1 MEHPLHLPNSDNML
15 QLRNPRGKRTR
26 PYDAAKPP
34 AQATGIPGR
43 RTEQSTQSKSEDPKT
58 MSETAAR
65 RTKPTKLPLPKSPA
79 DKTKESAGTRLP
91 VTETKEQES
100 DRTIRPKR
108 SLGAL
113 SLAAPKQAEK
123 GGDQYWRKVRDRFER
138 EIPAPLRSK
147 EKHKEYYQEAYR
159 KIVSLATSPRQ
170 EIANYKLRFTGGIP
184 RDDKIH
190 TRPVGLRKDVPNL
203 HLDNRPSP
211 GTNFWKSE
219 NTQAV
224 GQRKRP
230 NTGERG
236 PSLPT
241 TEATQPTT
249 SEKTDITTDSSDQS
263 YPISPISAP
272 ASSVTDWEDRFV
284 VNMPSA
290 REPNPLHLNT
300 QQISKFQQ
308 SIERVHKEGGT
319 MLDPETLPSPRT
331 TTPEDKIMP
340 SDQREKKMIGLDGQE
355 PSPDPPSYESKDNEG
370 PGEPP
375 RYYSPDEIGKPRF
388 STIWEESP
396 GQSTNTPFAA
406 NADGSFL
413 GCKEINGPN
422 DKNPDE
428 ILLFSTTDERPRVID
443 IPGPK
448 SKIPREGRRATTH
461 ALTPAAQE
469 KALPQQDR
477 NPTSQNSNPTQCSK
491 QLPKTMCKDTNCR
504 LPQKSENLSKEN
516 VSKPSLKENRVP
528 QGNTTT
534 KTHEQKPHRKS
545 DDVFIITPTITRTMV
560 TITDLRAHAQKTP
573 GTQEPT
579 SRAAGEIITGTRTKS
594 QAGSSTAGLRRV
606 TQNSWERQTATC
618 TPSKPTSPN
627 SVSPKTTSPTQ
638 IPTIKPRGT
647 EPERRTSDKPRPI
660 RGFIR
665 TSGASKAT
673 IEGPSG
679 LPRSNPPQSHP
690 PCLAPGSGN
699 TPPMVSR
706 GVFEPSPELKTSLVQ
721 DNAAQVASASTAPDV
736 SPYIGTTSSGPEIS
750 PQNSIS
756 RDGSEE
762 RLSPRELQSF
772 EVAELDGQQV
782 YETPR
787 EEGVFHFN
795 VTDFNADILGDPA
808 KQSESG
814 TKRPESTEDS
824 ADDPPLWTLI
834 KDAIIDSAI
843 QLQQLYSQVMVNR
856 DNKAMLVRI
865 AFNSILMMIE
875 HCLLVLKNFLA
886 FLSLYNSTGA
896 WPRPSRKDL
905 VRSLIDHCQ
914 AALYVVTLGFC
925 MMIIGRAAGYVVL
938 VSTWVIWFAK
948 PFAWFFGALG
958 RALC

>member
-1 MEHPLHLPNSDNML
+1 MEHSLHLPTSNNML
-15 QLRNPRGKRTR
+15 QLRNARGKRTR
-26 PYDAAKPP
+26 PHDAVKPP
-34 AQATGIPGR
+34 VQGKGLSAR
-43 RTEQSTQSKSEDPKT
+43 RTEQSPPPKT
-58 MSETAAR
+58 EEPKTVTDPAAR
-65 RTKPTKLPLPKSPA
+65 RAKPTKLPVPKSPV
-79 DKTKESAGTRLP
+79 DKANGNGKSRFPVPSYKEHEPTGY
-91 VTETKEQES
+91 KEQDS
-100 DRTIRPKR
+100 DRILRPKR

-113 SLAAPKQAEK
+113 SLVLPKDTVK
-123 GGDQYWRKVRDRFER
+123 GGDQYWRKVRDKFER

-170 EIANYKLRFTGGIP
+170 EIASYKLRLTGGVP
-184 RDDKIH
+184 RDDKSH
-190 TRPVGLRKDVPNL
+190 ARPVGLRKDAPNL
-203 HLDNRPSP
+203 HLDSRPALAL
-211 GTNFWKSE
+211 
-219 NTQAV
+219 NTWGAETSHVV

-230 NTGERG
+230 NIGERG

-241 TEATQPTT
+241 TETTVPPT
-249 SEKTDITTDSSDQS
+249 SERTDATTDSSDHS

-290 REPNPLHLNT
+290 REPNPLHLNA

-319 MLDPETLPSPRT
+319 MLDPDTLPSPRT
-331 TTPEDKIMP
+331 TTPEDK
-340 SDQREKKMIGLDGQE
+340 
-355 PSPDPPSYESKDNEG
+355 
-370 PGEPP
+370 
-375 RYYSPDEIGKPRF
+375 IGKPRF

-406 NADGSFL
+406 NPDGSFL

-448 SKIPREGRRATTH
+448 SRIPREGRKSTTH
-461 ALTPAAQE
+461 ALTPAVQE
-469 KALPQQDR
+469 RTFNQQDR
-477 NPTSQNSNPTQCSK
+477 NLSTQSSNPAQCSK
-491 QLPKTMCKDTNCR
+491 QLPRTMCKDNPCP
-504 LPQKSENLSKEN
+504 LPGKAEIP
-516 VSKPSLKENRVP
+516 SKPHLKENRAS
-528 QGNTTT
+528 QANTTT
-534 KTHEQKPHRKS
+534 KTFDPKPSRKS

-560 TITDLRAHAQKTP
+560 SMTDLRINAQKNP
-573 GTQEPT
+573 STQEAT
-579 SRAAGEIITGTRTKS
+579 SRSAGEIITGTRTKS
-594 QAGSSTAGLRRV
+594 QSGLSTPGLRRV
-606 TQNSWERQTATC
+606 TQNSWEKQSATC
-618 TPSKPTSPN
+618 TTSSTKPTSPK

-638 IPTIKPRGT
+638 IPTVKPRGT
-647 EPERRTSDKPRPI
+647 EAERRTSDKPRPI

-673 IEGPSG
+673 ADGPSS
-679 LPRSNPPQSHP
+679 LPRNNPPQNHP

-706 GVFEPSPELKTSLVQ
+706 GVFEPTPEPKPSLVQ
-721 DNAAQVASASTAPDV
+721 ES
-736 SPYIGTTSSGPEIS
+736 IS

-762 RLSPRELQSF
+762 RPSIREIRGF

-787 EEGVFHFN
+787 EEGIFQFN

-808 KQSESG
+808 KQSES
-814 TKRPESTEDS
+814 STQRAENTENS
-824 ADDPPLWTLI
+824 SDDPTVWTLI
-834 KDAIIDSAI
+834 KDAMIHSAI
-843 QLQQLYSQVMVNR
+843 QLQHLYSQVMENR

-865 AFNSILMMIE
+865 AFNSVLMMIE

-896 WPRPSRKDL
+896 WPKPSKKDL
-905 VRSLIDHCQ
+905 VRSLIDYCL
-914 AALYVVTLGFC
+914 AALYVVTLGFF

-958 RALC
+958 RSLC

>member
-1 MEHPLHLPNSDNML
+1 MEHSLHLPNSDNML
-15 QLRNPRGKRTR
+15 HLRYPRGKRTR
-26 PYDAAKPP
+26 PHDAAKPP
-34 AQATGIPGR
+34 AQAIGLSGR
-43 RTEQSTQSKSEDPKT
+43 RIEQSTPSKTEDPKT
-58 MSETAAR
+58 MSDNAAR
-65 RTKPTKLPLPKSPA
+65 RIKPTKLPLPKSPV
-79 DKTKESAGTRLP
+79 DKTKESAGTQLA

-113 SLAAPKQAEK
+113 SLAAPKQPEK

-170 EIANYKLRFTGGIP
+170 EIANYKLRLTGGIP
-184 RDDKIH
+184 RDDKLH

-203 HLDNRPSP
+203 HLDNRPPP
-211 GTNFWKSE
+211 GASFWKSE
-219 NTQAV
+219 TTQAV

-230 NTGERG
+230 ITAERG
-236 PSLPT
+236 TGLPT
-241 TEATQPTT
+241 TETTQPTT
-249 SEKTDITTDSSDQS
+249 SEKTDVTTDSSDQS

-290 REPNPLHLNT
+290 REPNPLHLNA

-308 SIERVHKEGGT
+308 SIERVHNEGGT
-319 MLDPETLPSPRT
+319 MLDPETLPSP
-331 TTPEDKIMP
+331 
-340 SDQREKKMIGLDGQE
+340 
-355 PSPDPPSYESKDNEG
+355 PD
-370 PGEPP
+370 
-375 RYYSPDEIGKPRF
+375 PDEIGKPRF

-477 NPTSQNSNPTQCSK
+477 NSTSQNSNPAQCSK
-491 QLPKTMCKDTNCR
+491 QLPKTMCKDTHCR

-516 VSKPSLKENRVP
+516 VSKPLLKENRVP

-534 KTHEQKPHRKS
+534 KTHEQKPPRKS

-560 TITDLRAHAQKTP
+560 TMTDLRAHAQKTP
-573 GTQEPT
+573 STQEPT

-594 QAGSSTAGLRRV
+594 QAGSSAAGLRRV
-606 TQNSWERQTATC
+606 TQNSWERQNPTC
-618 TPSKPTSPN
+618 TPSSKPTSPN
-627 SVSPKTTSPTQ
+627 PVSPKTTSPTQ
-638 IPTIKPRGT
+638 IPTIKSRGT

-673 IEGPSG
+673 IEGPSS
-679 LPRSNPPQSHP
+679 LPRSNPPQNHP

-699 TPPMVSR
+699 TPPMV
-706 GVFEPSPELKTSLVQ
+706 
-721 DNAAQVASASTAPDV
+721 ASSSAVPDV

-756 RDGSEE
+756 RDGSED
-762 RLSPRELQSF
+762 RLSPRELLSF

-808 KQSESG
+808 KQSEG
-814 TKRPESTEDS
+814 ATKRPESTEDPT
-824 ADDPPLWTLI
+824 DDDDQPIWTLI
-834 KDAIIDSAI
+834 KDALIDSAV

-896 WPRPSRKDL
+896 WPKLSRKDL

-914 AALYVVTLGFC
+914 AALYIVTLGFC

>member
-1 MEHPLHLPNSDNML
+1 MEHSLHLPSSKNML

-26 PYDAAKPP
+26 PHDAAKPP
-34 AQATGIPGR
+34 VQGKGLSAR
-43 RTEQSTQSKSEDPKT
+43 RTEHPTPPKT
-58 MSETAAR
+58 EDSKTMTDTAAR
-65 RTKPTKLPLPKSPA
+65 RAKPTKLPVPKSPV
-79 DKTKESAGTRLP
+79 DKVKGNAESQLP
-91 VTETKEQES
+91 LPAPKEQEAH
-100 DRTIRPKR
+100 RILRPKR

-113 SLAAPKQAEK
+113 SLVPPKNTDK

-170 EIANYKLRFTGGIP
+170 EIANYKMRLTGGVP
-184 RDDKIH
+184 RDDKLH
-190 TRPVGLRKDVPNL
+190 ARPVGLRRDVPNL
-203 HLDNRPSP
+203 HLDSRLSLGPNSWRADS
-211 GTNFWKSE
+211 NH
-219 NTQAV
+219 AV

-230 NTGERG
+230 NTAEQV
-236 PSLPT
+236 PSLPAPET
-241 TEATQPTT
+241 TPPTT
-249 SEKTDITTDSSDQS
+249 SEKTDATPDSSEQS
-263 YPISPISAP
+263 YPISPVSAP

-290 REPNPLHLNT
+290 REPNPLHLNA

-331 TTPEDKIMP
+331 TTPEDKIIP
-340 SDQREKKMIGLDGQE
+340 SEPREKKTMIGMDGQA
-355 PSPDPPSYESKDNEG
+355 PSPDPPSYENNDGEST
-370 PGEPP
+370 GEPP

-396 GQSTNTPFAA
+396 GQLTNKPFAA
-406 NADGSFL
+406 NPDGSFL

-448 SKIPREGRRATTH
+448 SRIPKEGRRVTTH
-461 ALTPAAQE
+461 ALTPAAQG
-469 KALPQQDR
+469 KVALPQER
-477 NPTSQNSNPTQCSK
+477 SSNSQNLNPAQCSK
-491 QLPKTMCKDTNCR
+491 QLPKTMCKDTKCR
-504 LPQKSENLSKEN
+504 LPEKAEHST
-516 VSKPSLKENRVP
+516 KPPLKENRDL
-528 QGNTTT
+528 QANTTRN
-534 KTHEQKPHRKS
+534 THEQRPSRKS

-560 TITDLRAHAQKTP
+560 TMTDLRVHAKKNPDTE
-573 GTQEPT
+573 EPT
-579 SRAAGEIITGTRTKS
+579 SRAAGEIISGTRTKF
-594 QAGSSTAGLRRV
+594 QTQPGPSTASLRRL
-606 TQNSWERQTATC
+606 TLAQNSWERQNAACTTSSK
-618 TPSKPTSPN
+618 TPSPKL
-627 SVSPKTTSPTQ
+627 VSPKTTSPTQ
-638 IPTIKPRGT
+638 IPTVKPRGT
-647 EPERRTSDKPRPI
+647 EPERRTSDKPKYI

-665 TSGASKAT
+665 TSGMSKAT
-673 IEGPSG
+673 IESQSS
-679 LPRSNPPQSHP
+679 LPRSNPHPPQNHP

-699 TPPMVSR
+699 TPPMASR
-706 GVFEPSPELKTSLVQ
+706 
-721 DNAAQVASASTAPDV
+721 DI
-736 SPYIGTTSSGPEIS
+736 SPYIGNTSSGPDIS

-762 RLSPRELQSF
+762 RFSPRELQSC

-787 EEGVFHFN
+787 EEGTFHFN

-808 KQSESG
+808 K
-814 TKRPESTEDS
+814 RPETSTERPDNKAETTDDQALWALLRDALIQS
-824 ADDPPLWTLI
+824 AVQI
-834 KDAIIDSAI
+834 H
-843 QLQQLYSQVMVNR
+843 QLYSQMMANR
-856 DNKAMLVRI
+856 NNKPVLVRI
-865 AFNSILMMIE
+865 AFDNILMMIE

-886 FLSLYNSTGA
+886 FLSLYNSTGT
-896 WPRPSRKDL
+896 WPRPSKKDL
-905 VRSLIDHCQ
+905 VHSLIDHCQ
-914 AALYVVTLGFC
+914 AALYVVTLGFL

>member
-1 MEHPLHLPNSDNML
+1 MEHSLHLPNSDNML

-26 PYDAAKPP
+26 PHDAAKPP

-43 RTEQSTQSKSEDPKT
+43 RTEQSTPSKSEDPKT
-58 MSETAAR
+58 MSDTAAR

-170 EIANYKLRFTGGIP
+170 EIANYKLRLTGGIP

-236 PSLPT
+236 PNLPT

-290 REPNPLHLNT
+290 REPNPLHLNA

-319 MLDPETLPSPRT
+319 MLDPETLPSPRA
-331 TTPEDKIMP
+331 
-340 SDQREKKMIGLDGQE
+340 
-355 PSPDPPSYESKDNEG
+355 
-370 PGEPP
+370 GEPP

-477 NPTSQNSNPTQCSK
+477 NPTSQNSNPAQCSK

-504 LPQKSENLSKEN
+504 LPQKSESLSKEN
-516 VSKPSLKENRVP
+516 VSNPPLKENRIP

-545 DDVFIITPTITRTMV
+545 DDVFTITPTITRTMV
-560 TITDLRAHAQKTP
+560 TMTDLRAHAQKTP

-618 TPSKPTSPN
+618 TPSSKPTSPN

-665 TSGASKAT
+665 TSAASKAT
-673 IEGPSG
+673 IEGPSS

-690 PCLAPGSGN
+690 PCLAPGIQ
-699 TPPMVSR
+699 
-706 GVFEPSPELKTSLVQ
+706 E
-721 DNAAQVASASTAPDV
+721 NAAQVASASTAPDV

-787 EEGVFHFN
+787 EEGVFYFN

-814 TKRPESTEDS
+814 TKRPESTEDP
-824 ADDPPLWTLI
+824 ADDPPIWTLI